1 MNNKIKK
8 IKSCLLII
16 LMLTIFLIPSIIF
29 AGGGNMEVDLK
40 TFNPIKAEDIMGLIR
55 AIVDF
60 ILKIGAAV
68 VIIFVIYAGFQ
79 FVTAQGN
86 EDKISKA
93 KTAFFWTI
101 VGALIILG
109 AYTLSGIICQTAK
122 QLGATTISC

>member
-1 MNNKIKK
+1 MKRM
-8 IKSCLLII
+8 KSYLSII
-16 LMLTIFLIPSIIF
+16 LILTIFLIPTIIF
-29 AGGGNMEVDLK
+29 GAVGNISGNTKVNLAD
-40 TFNPIKAEDIMGLIR
+40 FNPIKAQDIMGLIR

-60 ILKIGAAV
+60 VLKIGAAV
-68 VIIFVIYAGFQ
+68 VILFVIYSGFL

-101 VGALIILG
+101 IGALIILG
-109 AYTLSGIICQTAK
+109 AYTLSGIICETAK